1 MLLIAVLV
9 YILARFGLAIL
20 WFDLLFCFDCWLSC
34 LAPMWLVCTCLHGCS
49 FASWLLFVV

>member
-9 YILARFGLAIL
+9 CVLARFGLAIL

-34 LAPMWLVCTCLHGCS
+34 LESM
-49 FASWLLFVV
+49 